1 MEALDVVEAFL
12 KDQDQEADRAE
23 TRRALMERLKQAN
36 EVAAGLQE
44 KVARASLFLPSY
56 DLRLGNETVC
66 KLHEMIT
73 TSRHALSPPATFS
86 FKSRRCPPAPLSAL
100 LHSIHGDTGSTSRQD
115 HFQGD
120 TRAGDIDAELC
131 FIDREDQ
138 VLVKRAGEVGG
149 RDFVLSRL
157 RRCTIYICDTCGALR
172 ADRLEGCKVYVGPVR
187 SVLAEKLERC
197 EISVAAQQLRIHS
210 AEACDFYVHTR
221 SGPIIEHSKQ
231 LRFGR
236 YNFQYAGCEK
246 HLQGFGLDQDSD
258 MWSRVEDFNWL
269 RTQQSPNWKIIP
281 PLEEE
286 NLVSGDLA
294 PSRS

>member
-1 MEALDVVEAFL
+1 MSMGRAEEGREGDNETESERSLRGKERKEGPDSSFLFWGSFNQDKRIIMEALDVVGNFL
-12 KDQDQEADRAE
+12 EDQDHEADRAE

-36 EVAAGLQE
+36 ELAAGLQE

-120 TRAGDIDAELC
+120 THAGDMDADLC

-138 VLVKRAGEVGG
+138 VLVKRAGDVGG

-157 RRCTIYICDTCGALR
+157 RRCTVYICLFLGLLGSITNCTQATLVGHCGQI
-172 ADRLEGCKVYVGPVR
+172 G
-187 SVLAEKLERC
+187 
-197 EISVAAQQLRIHS
+197 
-210 AEACDFYVHTR
+210 
-221 SGPIIEHSKQ
+221 
-231 LRFGR
+231 
-236 YNFQYAGCEK
+236 
-246 HLQGFGLDQDSD
+246 
-258 MWSRVEDFNWL
+258 
-269 RTQQSPNWKIIP
+269 
-281 PLEEE
+281 
-286 NLVSGDLA
+286 
-294 PSRS
+294 